1 MARKRVVTNSEM
13 LSEMVVEGMK
23 EKKAID
29 IVVLDLRKTR
39 HAVADFFVVCSG
51 NSSRQ
56 LDAIADSVDEM
67 VFKKVKE
74 NPWHTEGKH
83 NKEWL
88 LLDYV
93 TVVVHIFQ
101 QERRKFYALE
111 KLWGDAVIREIEE

>member
-1 MARKRVVTNSEM
+1 MARKKAVTDSEM
-13 LSEMVVEGMK
+13 LSKVIVEGMK
-23 EKKAID
+23 EKKAVD
-29 IVVLDLRKTR
+29 ILVLDLRNTKN
-39 HAVADFFVVCSG
+39 AVADFFVVCSG

-67 VFKKVKE
+67 VFKKIKE

-93 TVVVHIFQ
+93 TVVAHIFQ
-101 QERRKFYALE
+101 QEKRKFYALE
-111 KLWGDAVIREIEE
+111 KLWGDALITKVEG